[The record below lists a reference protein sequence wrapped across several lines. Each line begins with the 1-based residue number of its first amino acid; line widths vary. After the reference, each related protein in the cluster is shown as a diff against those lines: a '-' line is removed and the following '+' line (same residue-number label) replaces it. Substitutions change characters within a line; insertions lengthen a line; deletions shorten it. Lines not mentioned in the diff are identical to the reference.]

1 MTETPSTDIAQQ
13 VKKGSGWLLVIG
25 VLFLVAG
32 IFAIAYPLAATAGV
46 ILMIGWLLVFG
57 GMFRFFDA
65 FATRQSGGFA
75 WKVIGSIL
83 YVLAGIVT
91 LKHPMGGALTLTL
104 VLGTFF
110 VIEGISKTAAA
121 IEMKPLKGWGWAMFD
136 GVLGILLGIIV
147 LVFLPGASL
156 WLIGLLLGIKLI
168 SAGWDLTFFS
178 LILRKA

>member
-1 MTETPSTDIAQQ
+1 MADTSSTDIAQE
-13 VKKGSGWLLVIG
+13 VKKSSGWLLLTGI
-25 VLFLVAG
+25 LFIVAG
-32 IFAIAYPLAATAGV
+32 IFAIAYPLAATGGGV
-46 ILMIGWLLVFG
+46 LMIGWLLVVG
-57 GMFRFFDA
+57 GIFRFFDA
-65 FATRQSGGFA
+65 FATRQGGGFA

-121 IEMKPLKGWGWAMFD
+121 IELKPLKGWGWAMFD

-156 WLIGLLLGIKLI
+156 WLVGMLLGIKLI
-168 SAGWDLTFFS
+168 FAGWDLTFFS
-178 LILRKA
+178 LVLKKA